1 MLVKILLPLILF
13 FIIANPS
20 TFKATRSLFGG
31 WVSSPEGLP
40 KQAGLLLHAVVF
52 VLVSRLIWR
61 TFVRPSYYA
70 EEKEMYEDEKYEDE
84 KYEDEKY
91 EDDKYEDEKYED
103 EKYMMATP
111 GAY

>member
-1 MLVKILLPLILF
+1 MLVKIILPLILF
-13 FIIANPS
+13 FIIANPA

-31 WVSSPEGLP
+31 WVSSPEGLA
-40 KQAGLLLHAVVF
+40 KQAGVLLHAVVF

-61 TFVRPSYYA
+61 TFVRRSYYG
-70 EEKEMYEDEKYEDE
+70 EEMYEDEKYEDE

-91 EDDKYEDEKYED
+91 EDEKYED

>member
-13 FIIANPS
+13 FIIANPT

-40 KQAGLLLHAVVF
+40 KQAGVLLHALVF
-52 VLVSRLIWR
+52 VLVSKLIWR

-70 EEKEMYEDEKYEDE
+70 DEEEKYEDE
-84 KYEDEKY
+84 K
-91 EDDKYEDEKYED
+91 EKYED
-103 EKYMMATP
+103 EKEKYEDEKEKYMTTP
-111 GAY
+111 ADY

>member
-40 KQAGLLLHAVVF
+40 KQAGVLLHALVF
-52 VLVSRLIWR
+52 VLVSKLIWR
-61 TFVRPSYYA
+61 TFVRPSYY
-70 EEKEMYEDEKYEDE
+70 EDEKEKYEDE
-84 KYEDEKY
+84 KETYEDEK
-91 EDDKYEDEKYED
+91 EKYED
-103 EKYMMATP
+103 EKENYMTTP
-111 GAY
+111 ADY